1 MKLTSKRIIVS
12 IILIITTIHF
22 LKDITQD
29 ILGIETS
36 LDKLGDIQENINQF
50 PMWFEWFWHWAMV
63 NTFIG
68 EFVLIILL
76 PKYILKSISKTEKYI
91 IIGFLIYIPLM
102 FLWAYILS

>member
-36 LDKLGDIQENINQF
+36 LDKLDDIQENINQF

-91 IIGFLIYIPLM
+91 IIGFLIYIPIM